1 MKTVLTIAGSDPCG
15 GAGIQAD
22 IKTMTVNGVYAMSV
36 VTALTVQNTTG
47 VHGILEVPAEFVK
60 EQLDDVFTDIR
71 PDAVKIGMLPSEA
84 VIKAVAEKLR
94 EYQAGPVVLDPVLAS
109 TGGTRLTEQAAVRT
123 LQEELFP
130 LAALIT
136 PNLPETEALTG
147 RKIVSRREMEQAAG
161 LLSERWRCAVLCK
174 GGHRVSDADDL
185 LYADGE
191 ARWIAGKRIDNPN
204 THGTGCTL
212 SSAIAGN
219 LAKGDGLYEAV
230 GKAKDYLNR
239 VLSAR
244 LALGKGIG
252 PMAHAYP
259 FVGGSVPPG
268 SRETEA
274 ALPPIPC
281 HRADIGCVK
290 SNEAADEKG

>member
-60 EQLDDVFTDIR
+60 AQMDDVFTDIR

-94 EYQAGPVVLDPVLAS
+94 EYQSGPVVLDPVLAS
-109 TGGTRLTEQAAVRT
+109 TGGIRLTEAAAVRT

-136 PNLPETEALTG
+136 PNLRETEALTR

-161 LLSERWRCAVLCK
+161 FLSERWRCAVLCK

-274 ALPPIPC
+274 ALPPTPC

-290 SNEAADEKG
+290 SNEAADEK

>member
-60 EQLDDVFTDIR
+60 AQMDDVFTDIR

-84 VIKAVAEKLR
+84 VIKAVAQKLR

-109 TGGTRLTEQAAVRT
+109 TGGIRLTEAAAVRT

-274 ALPPIPC
+274 ALPPTPC
-281 HRADIGCVK
+281 QRDARCGQISLPDPACT
-290 SNEAADEKG
+290 

>member
-60 EQLDDVFTDIR
+60 AQMDDVFTDIR

-94 EYQAGPVVLDPVLAS
+94 EYQSGPVVLDPVLAS
-109 TGGTRLTEQAAVRT
+109 TGGIRLTEAAAVRT

-136 PNLPETEALTG
+136 PNLPETEALTR

-161 LLSERWRCAVLCK
+161 FLSERWRCAVLCK

-274 ALPPIPC
+274 ALPPTPC

-290 SNEAADEKG
+290 SNEAADEK

>member
-60 EQLDDVFTDIR
+60 AQMDDVFTDIR

-109 TGGTRLTEQAAVRT
+109 TGGIRLTEAAAVRT

-174 GGHRVSDADDL
+174 GGQ
-185 LYADGE
+185 
-191 ARWIAGKRIDNPN
+191 
-204 THGTGCTL
+204 
-212 SSAIAGN
+212 
-219 LAKGDGLYEAV
+219 
-230 GKAKDYLNR
+230 
-239 VLSAR
+239 
-244 LALGKGIG
+244 IG
-252 PMAHAYP
+252 RAH
-259 FVGGSVPPG
+259 V
-268 SRETEA
+268 
-274 ALPPIPC
+274 
-281 HRADIGCVK
+281 
-290 SNEAADEKG
+290 